1 VSGAVRGYHA
11 RHPASFR
18 LPTST
23 DYFYPDF
30 VTMLQDGR
38 ILIIEYKGEYLASN
52 DDTKEK
58 ALIGE
63 IWEKQ
68 SKSKGLFMIAVK
80 DKDGKNVE
88 QQIKEKINKTS

>member
-1 VSGAVRGYHA
+1 LVV
-11 RHPASFR
+11 
-18 LPTST
+18 
-23 DYFYPDF
+23 
-30 VTMLQDGR
+30 
-38 ILIIEYKGEYLASN
+38 EYKGEYLASN

-68 SKSKGLFMIAVK
+68 SKGRGLFLLAVK

-88 QQIKEKINKTS
+88 QQIKEKMGTI